1 MRRMHAFAEQ
11 LAELAEHQED
21 PWKLQTTDGQIFL
34 TMMSPTAP
42 HGLNVVRLRRQIE
55 AQSPEV
61 MALNDTNMGDPVTGL
76 TKVPDLMVIPE
87 EDTDDTAKVVNSRD
101 VLMVVEVVSR
111 TNSLTDIPDELHDYP
126 RMGVPLYV
134 VVDPRKDKKTVTV
147 HSDPSDGPDG
157 VRYRKRS
164 LTPSG
169 TPSPPAGGRSTRAAS
184 RAIPLTGEAAPV
196 GGPGGAAR
204 WTLVKAGERRK
215 APHRTHEGLVR
226 GFPQ

>member
-1 MRRMHAFAEQ
+1 MHAFAEQ

-157 VRYRKRS
+157 VRYRKKVPYAFGD
-164 LTPSG
+164 TV
-169 TPSPPAGGRSTRAAS
+169 TAG
-184 RAIPLTGEAAPV
+184 
-196 GGPGGAAR
+196 R
-204 WTLVKAGERRK
+204 WTLDTSSLKSYPADW
-215 APHRTHEGLVR
+215 
-226 GFPQ
+226 